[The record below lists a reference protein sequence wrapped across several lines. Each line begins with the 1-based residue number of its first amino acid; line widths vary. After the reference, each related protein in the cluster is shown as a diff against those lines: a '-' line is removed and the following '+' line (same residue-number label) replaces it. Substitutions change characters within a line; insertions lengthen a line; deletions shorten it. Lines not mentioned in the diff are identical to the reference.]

1 MLGHNPESYDFISKI
16 PRIIISFSSFKC
28 GDNLGIEIKV
38 LRIVSKENVNCGP
51 SASADYY
58 LGPQCDHVFFDPA
71 RFHFFFLLRSPILF
85 FSLMWAIICKRK
97 RMTRSLDPFLDDS
110 FRLAI
115 CWWLVKE
122 GFSWPMRSIITM
134 ITWSHVWQARR
145 RNENKRFTTLHQ
157 ESITSVS
164 MFSWKRLR
172 DGWIPVKIRNVF
184 SFISFPFK
192 RKRCLMEIFDL
203 FFKNWP

>member
-1 MLGHNPESYDFISKI
+1 MCSWSTFLYERERAQHFLFFLFDLEGKLLLTVWSAVVRTSLD
-16 PRIIISFSSFKC
+16 SFLWSALNRQLTGQEK
-28 GDNLGIEIKV
+28 
-38 LRIVSKENVNCGP
+38 KENVNCGP

-115 CWWLVKE
+115 C
-122 GFSWPMRSIITM
+122 
-134 ITWSHVWQARR
+134 
-145 RNENKRFTTLHQ
+145 
-157 ESITSVS
+157 
-164 MFSWKRLR
+164 
-172 DGWIPVKIRNVF
+172 
-184 SFISFPFK
+184 
-192 RKRCLMEIFDL
+192 
-203 FFKNWP
+203 